1 MLQKVSNY
9 AGTNPTLG
17 KFLLG
22 TSALSLVL
30 ATTKYLQSR
39 TAHNEIEY
47 RK

>member
-17 KFLLG
+17 KFLIA
-22 TSALSLVL
+22 TSGLSLL
-30 ATTKYLQSR
+30 MASAKYLQSR
-39 TAHNEIEY
+39 SAQAEIEY